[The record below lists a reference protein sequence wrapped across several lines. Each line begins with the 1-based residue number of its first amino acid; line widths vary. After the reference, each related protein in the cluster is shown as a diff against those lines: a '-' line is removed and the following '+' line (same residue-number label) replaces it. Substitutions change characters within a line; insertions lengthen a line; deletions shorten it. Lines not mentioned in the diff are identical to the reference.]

1 MTGVGDIVIENF
13 ESKLNRLMD
22 AYTKLSAENVALRKQ
37 LVQQSV
43 ELSEV
48 REQYD
53 ELTASYANLKLAKI
67 ISVNDSEIGDT
78 QRRLSKLVREVDK
91 CIALL
96 NA

>member
-1 MTGVGDIVIENF
+1 MTGVDGIVGNF

-22 AYTKLSAENVALRKQ
+22 AYTQLSAENVALREQ
-37 LVQQSV
+37 LTQQSV
-43 ELSEV
+43 ELAKV

-67 ISVNDSEIGDT
+67 ISVDDSEIGDT